1 MKASEASPPQ
11 QSVEILCKTAAPFQS
26 RAERPCPIHQDVIF
40 QGGGE
45 PARLDSIIFRNHYVA
60 SVSIAQ
66 RQVVADASGAKVARW
81 VAVLRDER
89 LMTHPHFEDDAQSQ
103 RVLYTSRFLPAF
115 DARLCAGQ
123 AGEPEDLA
131 APFDSNREPPVGS
144 LRFKLHQPSMMWSNC
159 MELRNLRTFMFK
171 SKTPTWAT
179 PAAAAEPLADANA
192 AAAPPPRSAPH

>member
-1 MKASEASPPQ
+1 
-11 QSVEILCKTAAPFQS
+11 
-26 RAERPCPIHQDVIF
+26 
-40 QGGGE
+40 
-45 PARLDSIIFRNHYVA
+45 
-60 SVSIAQ
+60 
-66 RQVVADASGAKVARW
+66 
-81 VAVLRDER
+81 
-89 LMTHPHFEDDAQSQ
+89 MTHPHFEDDAQSQ

-144 LRFKLHQPSMMWSNC
+144 LRFKLRQPSMMWSNC